1 MYTTLPTIY
10 DEYDECGILV
20 AGACYVGGVPGS
32 KLESLHFYATR
43 AFYSLLGMIAEL
55 DPLAAFGLAT
65 GGL

>member
-32 KLESLHFYATR
+32 TLESLHFYATR
-43 AFYSLLGMIAEL
+43 AFYSLLGIVVY
-55 DPLAAFGLAT
+55 GLP
-65 GGL
+65 